1 MRNGGLVVWGVHGV
15 RFVGVGFRGFGDVS
29 RELWG
34 VGLLHGGAVSQIL
47 GLFSRSLM
55 HSVAWQIWTSASH
68 DCQGSCICT
77 MPNKDKDNET
87 VVVNAEC
94 PVTGHSREV
103 NCVAFSDD
111 GAQAI
116 SGSDDGTVRG
126 YGTREGPG
134 GMCASVPGMA
144 EQG

>member
-1 MRNGGLVVWGVHGV
+1 M
-15 RFVGVGFRGFGDVS
+15 
-29 RELWG
+29 
-34 VGLLHGGAVSQIL
+34 HGGAVSQIL

-68 DCQGSCICT
+68 DRQGSCICT
-77 MPNKDKDNET
+77 LEGKHYET

-103 NCVAFSDD
+103 TCVAFSDD